1 MTENSTCLA
10 CGSDNLRKS
19 LDLGIQPLANSYLQT
34 KDDEEDLYPLGLKL
48 CLDCHHLQLTHT
60 VNPEIIYKNYLYVSG
75 TSSTLKTYSKWFANF
90 VKEYV
95 GDFNDNNVLDIGCND
110 GTQLDYFK
118 SIGFVTYGIDPA
130 ENIHENRNNNHNVI
144 CDFFNPKITEKL
156 NRTFD
161 VIIAQNVFA
170 HNPNPLSFLVTC
182 NKLMH
187 KDSTLFIQTSQADMV
202 LNNEFDTIYHEH
214 VNFFNSLSMLK
225 LCERSGLNLIDVIKS
240 PIHGNSYIFIISKT
254 KKQPNRINNIIE
266 MEDKMGLFSTSTYE
280 NWEKTVSKNMFNLKN
295 TIHNL
300 KIDGYKVI
308 GYGAAAKGNT
318 LLNYTNISLDFIV
331 DDNPLKWGLYCPG
344 SKVLIKSPEDLS
356 TIKGKVAF
364 IPLAW
369 NFFNEISI
377 KIKTYRNENEDLF
390 VKYFPSVSVTKNI
403 K

>member
-10 CGSDNLRKS
+10 CGGDNVRKS
-19 LDLGIQPLANSYLQT
+19 LDLGIQPLANSYLQI
-34 KDDEEDLYPLGLKL
+34 KDGEENVYPLGLKL
-48 CLDCHHLQLTHT
+48 CLDCYHLQLTHT
-60 VNPEIIYKNYLYVSG
+60 VDPEIIYKNYLYVSG
-75 TSSTLKTYSKWFANF
+75 TSSTLKKYSKWFADF

-95 GDFNDNNVLDIGCND
+95 GDFNDNNILDIGCND
-110 GTQLDYFK
+110 GTQLNYFK
-118 SIGFVTYGIDPA
+118 SLGFVTYGVDPA
-130 ENIHENRNNNHNVI
+130 ENIHENRIDNHNVI

-170 HNPNPLSFLVTC
+170 HNPNPLSFLETC
-182 NKLMH
+182 KKLMH
-187 KDSTLFIQTSQADMV
+187 KDSTLFIQTSQANMV

-214 VNFFNSLSMLK
+214 INFFNSLSMSK
-225 LCERSGLNLIDVIKS
+225 LCERSGLNLIDVMKS
-240 PIHGNSYIFIISKT
+240 PIHGDSYIFIISKT
-254 KKQPNRINNIIE
+254 KKQPNRIYNIVE
-266 MEDKMGLFSTSTYE
+266 MEGKMGLFSPSTYE

-300 KIDGYKVI
+300 KVDGYKII

-318 LLNYTNISLDFIV
+318 LLNYTEISLDFIV

-344 SKVLIKSPEDLS
+344 SRILIKSPEDLS